1 MKDPVPLPPRK
12 LGASLR
18 TGPGGADREPLCRED
33 PYGALRAPLSPASP
47 AEERGLV
54 GKLTKAAVPIGVVSI
69 VLMLVVPLPATVLD
83 LLLGL
88 NITGSLLI
96 LLVSMQIKRPLDF
109 AVFPSL
115 VLIATLMRLALNVS
129 STRLVLSDGYA
140 GKVIESFGH
149 FVIGGSLI
157 VGLVV
162 FVILTIIQF
171 VVITNGA
178 GRVAEV
184 GARFTLDAMPGKQMA
199 IDADLNAGLINEKQA
214 RKRRQEVTSE
224 ADFYGSMDGAS
235 KFVKGDAIAA
245 IIITMINLIGGVAIG
260 MMQKGM
266 APGDAVSTYSL
277 LTVGDGLVSQIP
289 ALLISTAT
297 GLIVTRAAS
306 SGDMGTDL
314 LAQLGRNKQPVR
326 IAGGAALALCLIP
339 GLPKLPFLLIGG
351 LFLFLATRLTD
362 TVEVDDDA
370 PTAAQAP
377 DEPQPDSPEAIAERM
392 RVDPLELEVA
402 FDLVELV
409 DTARGGDLLDRVKAL
424 RRKVAMETGLVIPLV
439 RTRDNLDLPGSQYV
453 IWLNG
458 VPAAKGTSPAGTV
471 LAIGDHLEGLPGKP
485 TVEPVFGLPAKWVP
499 AELQRQAE
507 MAGATVVDRSSVITT
522 HLAEVVRQN
531 ASALL
536 GREDVKVLVEMVRR
550 SHPAVV
556 DELTPALLSLGEV
569 QRVLHALL
577 DEGVS
582 IRDLVRIF
590 EALSLRAKKSTDL
603 DGLVEAVR
611 AALGGAISP
620 PHLTPG
626 ERLHVITLGPAFEQR
641 LLEAIRPTENGQVLA
656 LDGTTV
662 DVLVRGCT
670 ELLDQADRLNLSPVL
685 VCSPQVRAALSR
697 LVRQVLPRLSVISY
711 NEVSRTAQIESLGV
725 VNGALA
731 IR

>member
-1 MKDPVPLPPRK
+1 M
-12 LGASLR
+12 
-18 TGPGGADREPLCRED
+18 
-33 PYGALRAPLSPASP
+33 
-47 AEERGLV
+47 

-69 VLMLVVPLPATVLD
+69 VLMLVVPLPAAVLD

-88 NITGSLLI
+88 NITASLLI
-96 LLVSMQIKRPLDF
+96 LLVAMNIKRPLEF
-109 AVFPSL
+109 AIFPSL

-140 GKVIESFGH
+140 GKVIEAFGH

-157 VGLVV
+157 VGLVI

-199 IDADLNAGLINEKQA
+199 IDADLNAGLINESQA
-214 RKRRQEVTSE
+214 RKRRREVTAE

-245 IIITMINLIGGVAIG
+245 IIVTLINLIGGFAIG
-260 MMQKGM
+260 IMQRGLSP
-266 APGDAVSTYSL
+266 AESVSTYSL
-277 LTVGDGLVSQIP
+277 LSVGDGLVSQIP

-297 GLIVTRAAS
+297 GLIVTRSAS
-306 SGDMGTDL
+306 EGNMGHDL
-314 LAQLGRNKQPVR
+314 MTQLGRNKQPVR
-326 IAGGAALALCLIP
+326 IAGIAALALCLIP
-339 GLPKLPFLLIGG
+339 GLPKLPFFLIGA
-351 LFLFLATRLTD
+351 LFLFASTRMTD
-362 TVEVDDDA
+362 APDEDDDETPA
-370 PTAAQAP
+370 TDVAAA
-377 DEPQPDSPEAIAERM
+377 EPQPDSPEAIADRM

-439 RTRDNLDLPGSQYV
+439 RTRDNLDLPASQYV

-471 LAIGDHLEGLPGKP
+471 LAIGDHLDGLPGKA
-485 TVEPVFGLPAKWVP
+485 TREPVFGLAAKWVP

-531 ASALL
+531 ASSLL

-550 SHPAVV
+550 THPAVV
-556 DELTPALLSLGEV
+556 EELTPTLLSLGEV
-569 QRVLHALL
+569 QRVLQALL

-590 EALSLRAKKSTDL
+590 EALSLRAKISTDL

-611 AALGGAISP
+611 AALGAAISHP
-620 PHLTPG
+620 YVTPD
-626 ERLHVITLGPAFEQR
+626 ERLHVITLDPTFEQR
-641 LLEAIRPTENGQVLA
+641 LLEAVRPTEGGQVLA
-656 LDGTTV
+656 LDGNTV
-662 DVLVRGCT
+662 DALVRGCT
-670 ELLDQADRLNLSPVL
+670 DLLEEADRMNLSPVL

-725 VNGALA
+725 VSGAVA

>member
-1 MKDPVPLPPRK
+1 
-12 LGASLR
+12 
-18 TGPGGADREPLCRED
+18 
-33 PYGALRAPLSPASP
+33 
-47 AEERGLV
+47 
-54 GKLTKAAVPIGVVSI
+54 
-69 VLMLVVPLPATVLD
+69 MLVVPLPAAVLD
-83 LLLGL
+83 LLLGF
-88 NITGSLLI
+88 NITASLLI

-140 GKVIESFGH
+140 GKVIEAFGH
-149 FVIGGSLI
+149 FVIGGLLI
-157 VGLVV
+157 VGLVI

-199 IDADLNAGLINEKQA
+199 IDADLNAGLINEAQA
-214 RKRRQEVTSE
+214 RKRRREVTAE

-245 IIITMINLIGGVAIG
+245 VIITMINLIGGFAIG
-260 MMQKGM
+260 VMQHGM
-266 APGDAVSTYSL
+266 SMTDAVSTYSL

-297 GLIVTRAAS
+297 GLIVTRSAS
-306 SGDMGTDL
+306 EGDMGSDL
-314 LAQLGRNKQPVR
+314 ISQLSRNKLPVR

-339 GLPKLPFLLIGG
+339 GLPKLPFLVIGG
-351 LFLFLATRLTD
+351 LFLFLSTKLTD
-362 TVEVDDDA
+362 RPDEDEDE
-370 PTAAQAP
+370 TAAAEESA
-377 DEPQPDSPEAIAERM
+377 EPQPDSPEEIADRM

-439 RTRDNLDLPGSQYV
+439 RTRDNLDLPASQYV

-458 VPAAKGTSPAGTV
+458 VPAAKGLSPAGTV
-471 LAIGDHLEGLPGKP
+471 LAIGDHLDGLPGKA
-485 TVEPVFGLPAKWVP
+485 TREPVFGLPAKWVP
-499 AELQRQAE
+499 VELQRQAE

-531 ASALL
+531 AAALL

-556 DELTPALLSLGEV
+556 EELTPGLLSLGEV
-569 QRVLHALL
+569 QRVLQALL

-590 EALSLRAKKSTDL
+590 EALSLRAKVSTDL

-611 AALGGAISP
+611 AALGAAISHP
-620 PHLTPG
+620 YVTDD
-626 ERLHVITLGPAFEQR
+626 ERLHVITLEPSFEQR
-641 LLEAIRPTENGQVLA
+641 LLEAVRQTEAGQVLA
-656 LDGTTV
+656 LDGHTV
-662 DVLVRGCT
+662 DVLFRGCT
-670 ELLDQADRLNLSPVL
+670 ELLEEAERMNLSPVL

-697 LVRQVLPRLSVISY
+697 LVRQVLPRLTVISY

-725 VNGALA
+725 VSGAVA

>member
-1 MKDPVPLPPRK
+1 
-12 LGASLR
+12 
-18 TGPGGADREPLCRED
+18 
-33 PYGALRAPLSPASP
+33 
-47 AEERGLV
+47 V

-69 VLMLVVPLPATVLD
+69 VLMLVVPLPAALLD
-83 LLLGL
+83 LLLAV
-88 NITGSLLI
+88 NIVGSLLI
-96 LLVSMQIKRPLDF
+96 LLVSMQIRRPLDF

-129 STRLVLSDGYA
+129 STRLVLTDGYA
-140 GKVIESFGH
+140 GKVIEAFGH

-157 VGLVV
+157 VGLVI

-199 IDADLNAGLINEKQA
+199 IDADLNAGLINEAQA
-214 RKRRQEVTSE
+214 RKRRIEVTSE

-245 IIITMINLIGGVAIG
+245 IIVTLINLIGGFAIG
-260 MMQKGM
+260 VMQRGM
-266 APGDAVSTYSL
+266 APGEAVSTYSL
-277 LTVGDGLVSQIP
+277 LSVGDGLVSQIP

-297 GLIVTRAAS
+297 GLIVTRSAS
-306 SGDMGTDL
+306 EGDMGSDL
-314 LAQLGRNKQPVR
+314 VSQLSRNKQPVR
-326 IAGGAALALCLIP
+326 IAGIASIALCLIP
-339 GLPKLPFLLIGG
+339 GLPKLPFLVIGG
-351 LFLFLATRLTD
+351 LFLFMATKLTD
-362 TVEVDDDA
+362 RTDEDDET
-370 PTAAQAP
+370 TAADALVAA
-377 DEPQPDSPEAIAERM
+377 EPQPDSPEAIADRM

-439 RTRDNLDLPGSQYV
+439 RTRDNLDLPASQYV

-458 VPAAKGTSPAGTV
+458 VPAAKGSSPAGTV
-471 LAIGDHLEGLPGKP
+471 LAIGDHLDGLPGKA
-485 TVEPVFGLPAKWVP
+485 TREPVFGLPAKWVP

-556 DELTPALLSLGEV
+556 DELTPTLLSLGQV
-569 QRVLHALL
+569 QQVLQALL

-590 EALSLRAKKSTDL
+590 EALSLRAKVSSDL
-603 DGLVEAVR
+603 DGLVEAAR
-611 AALGGAISP
+611 AALGAAISHP
-620 PHLTPG
+620 YVT
-626 ERLHVITLGPAFEQR
+626 EDEKLHVITLEPSFEQR
-641 LLEAIRPTENGQVLA
+641 LLESVRQTEGGQVLA
-656 LDGTTV
+656 LDGHTV

-670 ELLDQADRLNLSPVL
+670 DILEDAERLNLSPVL

-725 VNGALA
+725 VSGAVA